1 MDIALGPFA
10 IELRRHEVIE
20 FSGYVGGAGSSILV
34 RYPASIY
41 ISSYATVEPFNYQ
54 VVFGLN
60 LKFSVAFFVFFKTW
74 NFILFLNRFGLAL
87 YWHLL

>member
-1 MDIALGPFA
+1 MIILKYKKPNNKIYLYFLFKEVDIALGPFA
-10 IELRRHEVIE
+10 IELKRHEVIE

-54 VVFGLN
+54 VVFSLN
-60 LKFSVAFFVFFKTW
+60 L
-74 NFILFLNRFGLAL
+74 
-87 YWHLL
+87 